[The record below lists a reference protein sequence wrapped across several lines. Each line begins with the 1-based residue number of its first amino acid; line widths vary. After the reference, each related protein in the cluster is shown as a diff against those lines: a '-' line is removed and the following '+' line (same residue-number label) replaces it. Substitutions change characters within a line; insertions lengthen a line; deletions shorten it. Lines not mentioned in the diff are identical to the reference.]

1 MVEWVIFQETEVQ
14 RDSEIR
20 KIQEDPEFCLML
32 WVFVVCFSGFQTL
45 ESEYINNNNKSRN
58 IYLTFSLYVS
68 SYDNSR
74 HIFI

>member
-14 RDSEIR
+14 SNSEI
-20 KIQEDPEFCLML
+20 KIREDPYFCLML
-32 WVFVVCFSGFQTL
+32 WVFIVCFSGFQTL

-58 IYLTFSLYVS
+58 IYLAFSLYVS

-74 HIFI
+74 QIFI